1 MMPATPAAARPSSTP
16 TLPPTP
22 MHGSSNTVEVKIF
35 DAQGRYVA
43 SQRDAAPISADALPR
58 GIVMVTVVT
67 ADGAVSSAKF
77 AL

>member
-1 MMPATPAAARPSSTP
+1 
-16 TLPPTP
+16 

-35 DAQGRYVA
+35 DTQGRYVA

>member
-1 MMPATPAAARPSSTP
+1 MNLYVTGFSLAEGDGSHEITVVPA
-16 TLPPTP
+16 
-22 MHGSSNTVEVKIF
+22 NTVEVKIF
-35 DAQGRYVA
+35 DTQGRYVA
-43 SQRDAAPISADALPR
+43 SQRDAAPLSADALPR